1 MMHHQATR
9 LRRALLGVM
18 FPALLAVGGAHASVS
33 LDAQIVSDDQ
43 ERLIGYVTAIAAGD
57 DGTLHTA
64 DSRDGLL
71 VRFGADGRSALP
83 LAGKERVFSS
93 SRVRGLVRLGPDRFA
108 VANEGDG
115 KVAIIDAQ
123 GTVLNRFGDGGSDE
137 GRLNSPAG
145 LAWSQNRRLYVADK
159 HNNRISVFGPD
170 GVYIRTLGGQDGAK
184 LDTPEQVYVDH
195 RERVYV
201 FERRSRGTLS
211 VFSHDGALL
220 HRTDAA
226 TLGQAAKATLRL
238 TTLAID
244 PATALVYLGDSEN
257 GRVYL
262 YDWESGRLEA
272 GFGTKGRQRG
282 QFSEISALELLADG
296 RLAVADNDNKKIEIY
311 RLPPN
316 ERPAL
321 GRLHLPTVTQ
331 AGGRALDCDLAYQ
344 TAAGHWCLS
353 RRGGGTLSD
362 ADGAAKLTLQDKL
375 DKPLAAAFG
384 SERIALIDDTKLKIF
399 TGDGTL
405 LFSSGDNRA
414 ASSDPF
420 GAGGSQFDASTDGK
434 FDRPADLY
442 LRGERIHVIDSAN
455 RRLQIFTHDGLY
467 LDKID
472 NPKSRPWLFE
482 EPVTVAVD
490 SRSQIYVGDRK
501 LRQVLI
507 FDRNKQLVARL
518 DGGELPGEK
527 FSDVFDL
534 EIDADDNLYVLA
546 ATAKNR
552 ATVQVFRNRQSVFSF
567 GARSADAGGLA
578 NPVNLTLPPS
588 AQRVVALYDRE
599 RKQLLDYHYLQVP
612 AAVADI
618 AVSGGTRHTELRW
631 GALRSSYVTAYRVYG
646 ATEAAG
652 PYRRLVEVP
661 EARARLEHNGH
672 PHSLYYRIAAVSG
685 FGVEGPSS
693 EPVLDLFQS
702 GYGHYQAG
710 AWPQAEAALR
720 RQHEEHAGHA
730 ETNKYLG
737 LTLMEQQQY
746 TAARQHFETLIKQ
759 PGHEAE
765 GARLLVAA
773 WRAAGDEVA
782 AKGVV
787 ERALS
792 GGAATQELRLLCGEL
807 SLALNDAIGA
817 VQCLEDALK
826 ADGNDVNAHLMMAD
840 AYIRLGIM
848 EQGQAELALA
858 RELAPENPQVWRRSA
873 QIQQRLG
880 AHEAAVELYGKT
892 LELAPDDLDSRLALA
907 RSHRALGQHDQVR
920 NIALALTAHS
930 ATEGEGHYLLGVIA
944 LEQEKYGEA
953 LLALTKATRS
963 APHHAAAWLAL
974 ADAYGAMK
982 QEQNIPAALQKAM
995 EADTASFDAAWRLGQ
1010 YQHRQGQYPAAAAP
1024 LARAVAL
1031 RPGDYDAHYL
1041 LADTLL
1047 RQGELKEAFQHA
1059 GEAARLAPAK
1069 VEPLAL
1075 LGAVSARQGKNGAAI
1090 NYLKQ
1095 AQAKQPNDLALLLQL
1110 GALYVDNNMFDQARS
1125 TLEQAALVDAT
1136 RAEPH
1141 ALLGRLYLKRRL
1153 FDEAIA
1159 ALDKAVTLSPS
1170 DDHRL
1175 LLDSAYAEKNKALEF
1190 KSNAP
1195 QIVLKDLQLQP
1206 VFTAAYKQ
1214 YANAPI
1220 GTIRIHNTSGIDYG
1234 NLKLTFDI
1242 KGYMD
1247 FPTAQEIAELKA
1259 NSIVDVPL
1267 HAAFNNRVLEIDE
1280 DTGVQVEVALRFV
1293 RDGRDDA
1300 ITLTQPM
1307 TLYGKNAI
1315 LWSRSHMAGAFV
1327 TPRDDTL
1334 RDFVRQAINENRP
1347 APGPL
1352 NAHLVTAMTL
1362 FDVFSAHGIK
1372 YVTDPN
1378 TPYAK
1383 LAADQ
1388 VDYVQFARETL
1399 KLKSGDCDD
1408 LSVLLAAA
1416 LENLGIETALL
1427 DVPGHLLLMFN
1438 TGLSAADADL
1448 ISLQDDLLAVRD
1460 DQVWIPVEATMI
1472 ATSFAEAWTEGA
1484 RKYRD
1489 HLAAGKLKVIPLHR
1503 AWEEYV
1509 PVTLKQADYR
1519 LAVPA
1524 QERVAPLV
1532 QREYNLLLEKSL
1544 DRLVRPYRAM
1554 LAANPASERA
1564 LTQIAIIYARNGL
1577 YDKAFQTFD
1586 ELLRRNPDSSAAYNN
1601 RGNIYFSRGEF
1612 DRALQS
1618 YGQAE
1623 LIDGGDAGIK
1633 VNLAMTHYKLGRL
1646 DGAKE
1651 KFAEALALNHEMK
1664 NRYGDFARLLAN

>member
-1 MMHHQATR
+1 MQPATR
-9 LRRALLGVM
+9 LRRALLG
-18 FPALLAVGGAHASVS
+18 ALLLPAFGLGNAHASVS
-33 LDAQIVSDDQ
+33 LDSQIVSDEQ
-43 ERLIGYVTAIAAGD
+43 ERLIGYITAIAAGD
-57 DGTLHTA
+57 GGTLYTA

-71 VRFGADGRSALP
+71 VRFGAAGRSALP

-93 SRVRGLVRLGPDRFA
+93 SRVRGLVRLGPDRYA

-123 GTVLNRFGDGGSDE
+123 GALLARFGDGGSDD

-170 GVYIRTLGGQDGAK
+170 GVYIRTIGGQDGAR

-195 RERVYV
+195 QERVYV
-201 FERRSRGTLS
+201 FERRNRGTLS

-226 TLGQAAKATLRL
+226 ALGKTAKAGLRL
-238 TTLAID
+238 SALTVD

-262 YDWESGRLEA
+262 YDWESGRLDA

-282 QFSEISALELLADG
+282 QFSDISALELLADG

-321 GRLHLPTVTQ
+321 ARLHLPTVTQ
-331 AGGRALDCDLAYQ
+331 AGSLALECDLAYRLEE
-344 TAAGHWCLS
+344 GRHWCLS
-353 RRGGGTLSD
+353 RRGGAILRD
-362 ADGAAKLTLQDKL
+362 ADGSVRLTLQDKL

-384 SERIALIDDTKLKIF
+384 ADRLALIDDSKLKIF
-399 TGDGTL
+399 AADGSL

-414 ASSDPF
+414 PASDPF
-420 GAGGSQFDASTDGK
+420 GTAGSQFDASTDGK
-434 FDRPADLY
+434 FDRPADVY
-442 LRGERIHVIDSAN
+442 LRGERIYVIDSAN

-490 SRSQIYVGDRK
+490 SRGQIYVGDRK
-501 LRQVLI
+501 LKQVLI
-507 FDRNKQLVARL
+507 FDRSKQRLAVL
-518 DGGELPGEK
+518 DGGELPGDK
-527 FSDVFDL
+527 FSDIFDL

-552 ATVQVFRNRQSVFSF
+552 ATVQVFRHRQNVFSF
-567 GARSADAGGLA
+567 GTRSADAGGLA
-578 NPVNLTLPPS
+578 APVNLTLPPS
-588 AQRVVALYDRE
+588 AQRVVTLYDRE
-599 RKQLLDYHYLQVP
+599 RKQLVDFNYLQVP
-612 AAVADI
+612 AAVADV
-618 AVSGGTRHTELRW
+618 AVGGGTTHTELRW
-631 GALRSSYVTAYRVYG
+631 GALRGSYITAYRVYG
-646 ATEAAG
+646 ADAQEG
-652 PYRRLVEVP
+652 PYRLLTEVNA
-661 EARARLEHNGH
+661 ARARLEHNGH
-672 PHSLYYRIAAVSG
+672 PHSQYYRVAAVSG
-685 FGVEGPSS
+685 HGVEGPAS
-693 EPVLDLFQS
+693 EPVLDLFQK
-702 GYGHYQAG
+702 GYGHYRAG
-710 AWPQAEAALR
+710 AWAEAEAAFR
-720 RQHEEHAGHA
+720 RQYEEYAGHA

-737 LTLMEQQQY
+737 LTLMELRQY
-746 TAARQHFETLIKQ
+746 AAARQHFDILLKQ

-773 WRAAGDEVA
+773 WRAAGDDVA

-792 GGAATQELRLLCGEL
+792 GGSATQELRLLCGEL
-807 SLALNDAIGA
+807 SLRLNDAIGA

-826 ADGNDVNAHLMMAD
+826 HDDKDIAAHLLIAD
-840 AYIRLGIM
+840 AYIHLGIM
-848 EQGQAELALA
+848 DKGQAELALA

-880 AHEAAVELYGKT
+880 NHTAAIELYGKT
-892 LELAPDDLDSRLALA
+892 LELAADDLDSRLALA
-907 RSHRALGQHDQVR
+907 HSHRALGQHDQVR

-930 ATEGEGHYLLGVIA
+930 ATEGEGHYLLGAIA
-944 LEQEKYGEA
+944 LEQQKYGEA
-953 LLALTKATRS
+953 LLALTKATRA
-963 APHHAAAWLAL
+963 APNHAAAWLAL
-974 ADAYGAMK
+974 ADTYGPMK

-995 EADTASFDAAWRLGQ
+995 EADAASFDAAWRLGEYQ
-1010 YQHRQGQYPAAAAP
+1010 YHHGEYATAAAA
-1024 LARAVAL
+1024 LVRAVAL
-1031 RPGDYDAHYL
+1031 RPDSYDGHYL
-1041 LADTLL
+1041 LAEALL
-1047 RQGELKEAFQHA
+1047 RQGDLKEAFQHA
-1059 GEAARLAPAK
+1059 GEAARLAPAR

-1095 AQAKQPNDLALLLQL
+1095 ALAKQPNDLALLLQL
-1110 GALYVDNNMFDQARS
+1110 GALYVDNNMFEQAR
-1125 TLEQAALVDAT
+1125 TMLEQAALVDAT
-1136 RAEPH
+1136 RADPH

-1159 ALDKAVTLSPS
+1159 ALDKAVTLAPTETN
-1170 DDHRL
+1170 RL

-1206 VFTAAYKQ
+1206 VFSAAYKQ
-1214 YANAPI
+1214 YASEPI

-1247 FPTAQEIAELKA
+1247 FPTAKDIPELKA
-1259 NSIVDVPL
+1259 NSIIDVPL

-1315 LWSRSHMAGAFV
+1315 LWARSNMAGAFV

-1399 KLKSGDCDD
+1399 RLKSGDCDD

-1438 TGLSAADADL
+1438 TGLPAEDAGL
-1448 ISLQDDLLAVRD
+1448 ISLQDDLLAIRD
-1460 DQVWIPVEATMI
+1460 GKVWIPIEATMI
-1472 ATSFAEAWTEGA
+1472 ATSFSEAWTEGA

-1489 HLAAGKLKVIPLHR
+1489 NLAAGKLKVIPLHQ

-1509 PVTLKQADYR
+1509 PVTLRQADYR
-1519 LAVPA
+1519 IAVPA

-1554 LAANPASERA
+1554 LAANPANERA

-1601 RGNIYFSRGEF
+1601 RGNVYFARGEF

-1618 YGQAE
+1618 YSQAE

-1651 KFAEALALNHEMK
+1651 KFAEALALDGKTRE
-1664 NRYGDFARLLAN
+1664 RYGDFGRLLAN